1 MSGPRQPV
9 NLVLAR
15 GSAHMTKAEIADRQ
29 SSEVQPVTDGIVA
42 PSFLSAAQ
50 KKDFNRIADQLQTLK
65 IMGETDCDTLARY
78 IVSQEQYVKTLKE
91 IREAEKEKRSIVKD
105 KPKPEDYADD
115 TEYREIMGLY
125 YTTLGYAD
133 ERLDR
138 LDKRLDRYFK
148 QATTAAGKMG
158 LTISDRCRLVVPGK
172 QDPPKTNKFS
182 KFLKGAGDE

>member
-1 MSGPRQPV
+1 MAGPRQPV
-9 NLVLAR
+9 NLVIAR
-15 GSAHMTKAEIADRQ
+15 GNAHMTKEEIAERQ
-29 SSEVQPVTDGIVA
+29 GSEVQPVTDGIVA

-50 KKDFNRIADQLQTLK
+50 KKDFERIADQLQTLK

-91 IREAEKEKRSIVKD
+91 MRGAEKEKRSIVKD

-115 TEYREIMGLY
+115 AEYRECLGLY
-125 YTTLGYAD
+125 YNTLGYVD

-148 QATTAAGKMG
+148 QATTAAGKLG

-172 QDPPKTNKFS
+172 QEPPKNNKFS
-182 KFLKGAGDE
+182 KFLKAAGDE